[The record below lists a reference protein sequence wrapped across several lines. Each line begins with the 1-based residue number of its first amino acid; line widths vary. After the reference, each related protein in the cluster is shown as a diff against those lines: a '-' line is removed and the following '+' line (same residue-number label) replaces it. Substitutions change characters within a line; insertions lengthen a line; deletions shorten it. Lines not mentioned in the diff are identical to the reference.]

1 MKALVTGHRGFV
13 GRHMW
18 AVLEQRG
25 YDLTGVDIADGVDVR
40 DFFRAD
46 TTRYDLVVHLAA
58 VDQDVPGPTNLCT
71 GRGVSF
77 NELAA
82 MVTLA
87 ACYTPRFDHKRDAPR
102 GVAYRVGDPA
112 KMLGFYTPR
121 VSLEEG
127 IVRALALKA
136 AT

>member
-1 MKALVTGHRGFV
+1 MQTAQAEVAYHV
-13 GRHMW
+13 DHASHW
-18 AVLEQRG
+18 VLRLG
-25 YDLTGVDIADGVDVR
+25 DGTQVR
-40 DFFRAD
+40 DWIHISD
-46 TTRYDLVVHLAA
+46 VVGATLAA

-127 IVRALALKA
+127 IARALNVKA
-136 AT
+136 PA